1 MDEIT
6 NTLHNMQEQLAEAID
21 NARKFDAGNNSAGTR
36 VRKAMQNIKS
46 LAQSVRLE
54 VQAQK
59 NGVVAECYTPK

>member
-6 NTLHNMQEQLAEAID
+6 KTLHNMSEQLADAIND
-21 NARKFDAGNNSAGTR
+21 AEKFDAGNNSAGTR

-46 LAQSVRLE
+46 LAQNVRLE

-59 NGVVAECYTPK
+59 NGILA

>member
-6 NTLHNMQEQLAEAID
+6 KTLHNMSEQLATAIND
-21 NARKFDAGNNSAGTR
+21 AEKFDSGNNSAGTR

-46 LAQSVRLE
+46 LAQNVRLE

-59 NGVVAECYTPK
+59 NGVPA

>member
-6 NTLHNMQEQLAEAID
+6 KTLLNMSEQLADANNDAE
-21 NARKFDAGNNSAGTR
+21 RFDAGNNSAGTR

-46 LAQSVRLE
+46 LAQNVRLE

-59 NGVVAECYTPK
+59 NGVPA

>member
-6 NTLHNMQEQLAEAID
+6 KTLHNMSEQLAEAISD
-21 NARKFDAGNNSAGTR
+21 AEKFDAGNNSAGTR

-46 LAQSVRLE
+46 LAQNVRLE

-59 NGVVAECYTPK
+59 NGVPA

>member
-6 NTLHNMQEQLAEAID
+6 KTLLNMSEQLADAVNDAE
-21 NARKFDAGNNSAGTR
+21 KFDAGNNSAGTR

-46 LAQSVRLE
+46 LAQNVRLE

-59 NGVVAECYTPK
+59 NGVLA

>member
-6 NTLHNMQEQLAEAID
+6 KTLLNMSEQLAAAVRDAE
-21 NARKFDAGNNSAGTR
+21 KFDAGNNSAGTR

-59 NGVVAECYTPK
+59 NGVPA

>member
-6 NTLHNMQEQLAEAID
+6 KTLLNMSEQLVDAINDAE
-21 NARKFDAGNNSAGTR
+21 KFDAGNNSAGTR

-46 LAQSVRLE
+46 LAQNVRLE

-59 NGVVAECYTPK
+59 NGVPA

>member
-59 NGVVAECYTPK
+59 NGVPA

>member
-1 MDEIT
+1 MENQVSKLFDE
-6 NTLHNMQEQLAEAID
+6 MQNILNDSQGD
-21 NARKFDAGNNSAGTR
+21 VTKFCEGNNSAGTR

-59 NGVVAECYTPK
+59 NGVLA